1 METTN
6 LTRREPQVVE
16 KRSQRRRPVFTPRT
30 DIYETNEAIVLV
42 ADLPGVDESSL
53 EVTVEKRLLSIAGT
67 IAPAVPEG
75 YRLSYREYRSGDF
88 RASFRLSDGVDANG
102 ISATVKDGVLRL
114 ELRKV
119 AAARSRKIE
128 IKTQ

>member
-53 EVTVEKRLLSIAGT
+53 EVTVEKRLL
-67 IAPAVPEG
+67 PE
-75 YRLSYREYRSGDF
+75 R
-88 RASFRLSDGVDANG
+88 
-102 ISATVKDGVLRL
+102 
-114 ELRKV
+114 
-119 AAARSRKIE
+119 
-128 IKTQ
+128 